1 MSWASGS
8 IMRGKR
14 AKELRRKAA
23 ALITNEKGI
32 QKDMA
37 GIIRWPEGSFRRTYQ
52 DLKREYR
59 V

>member
-1 MSWASGS
+1 
-8 IMRGKR
+8 MRGKR